1 MNEVQNPGSVNEP
14 QTPEVT
20 PQTRDTLL
28 EQLNFLIDG
37 ARSNLMDM
45 KASLA
50 IDGPLLKPE
59 PQYTKEQVVKMLRS
73 AYDLG
78 ATAHEE
84 SMEVQTDSWQGGV
97 AVDVELEDGGFSY
110 NGSVTI
116 EEDTIRDVVN
126 FDTPKMT
133 DEHGSKKSSSHEEH
147 ITVPQLCGID
157 GPSHGLWYRCHLL

>member
-1 MNEVQNPGSVNEP
+1 MDNPI
-14 QTPEVT
+14 TPDVT

-59 PQYTKEQVVKMLRS
+59 TQYTKEQVIDMLKQ
-73 AYDLG
+73 AYNLG

-84 SMEVQTDSWQGGV
+84 SMHVPTNSWSSGV
-97 AVDVELEDGGFSY
+97 DIHIDIEEGGFRYYGEAEVDSDAIKEAI
-110 NGSVTI
+110 GFKDH
-116 EEDTIRDVVN
+116 E
-126 FDTPKMT
+126 MT
-133 DEHGSKKSSSHEEH
+133 DEQVEE
-147 ITVPQLCGID
+147 ILNA
-157 GPSHGLWYRCHLL
+157 

>member
-1 MNEVQNPGSVNEP
+1 MDNPT
-14 QTPEVT
+14 TPDVT

-59 PQYTKEQVVKMLRS
+59 PQYTKEQITKMLRE

-84 SMEVQTDSWQGGV
+84 NMTVNSSRYGSIEVH
-97 AVDVELEDGGFSY
+97 VEVEEGGFSY
-110 NGSVTI
+110 EGEVNV
-116 EEDTIRDVVN
+116 DVS
-126 FDTPKMT
+126 F
-133 DEHGSKKSSSHEEH
+133 DEHHMSDEQVDEILKS
-147 ITVPQLCGID
+147 
-157 GPSHGLWYRCHLL
+157 

>member
-1 MNEVQNPGSVNEP
+1 MNEVTTP
-14 QTPEVT
+14 QVSSNDTT

-59 PQYTKEQVVKMLRS
+59 TTYTKEQVIKMLRD
-73 AYDLG
+73 AYNLG

-84 SMEVQTDSWQGGV
+84 NMMVPTTGWAGGV
-97 AVDVELEDGGFSY
+97 EVRVEIEEGGFSFEGDV
-110 NGSVTI
+110 NIDS
-116 EEDTIRDVVN
+116 DTIREAVDFEN
-126 FDTPKMT
+126 HNMT
-133 DEHGSKKSSSHEEH
+133 DEQVDEILKS
-147 ITVPQLCGID
+147 
-157 GPSHGLWYRCHLL
+157 

>member
-1 MNEVQNPGSVNEP
+1 MDNPT
-14 QTPEVT
+14 TPDVT

-28 EQLNFLIDG
+28 KELNFLIDG

-59 PQYTKEQVVKMLRS
+59 PQYTKEQLAKMLRE

-84 SMEVQTDSWQGGV
+84 NMTVNSNRYGSIEVH
-97 AVDVELEDGGFSY
+97 VEVEEGGFSY
-110 NGSVTI
+110 EGEVNV
-116 EEDTIRDVVN
+116 DVS
-126 FDTPKMT
+126 F
-133 DEHGSKKSSSHEEH
+133 DEHHMSDEQVDEILKS
-147 ITVPQLCGID
+147 
-157 GPSHGLWYRCHLL
+157 

>member
-59 PQYTKEQVVKMLRS
+59 PQYTKEKLAKMLRQ

-84 SMEVQTDSWQGGV
+84 SMTVAEDRWSNGVEVH
-97 AVDVELEDGGFSY
+97 VEVEGSGFSY
-110 NGSVTI
+110 SGEATADS
-116 EEDTIRDVVN
+116 DVIKECIN
-126 FDTPKMT
+126 FDEHNMT
-133 DEHGSKKSSSHEEH
+133 DEQVEEILKS
-147 ITVPQLCGID
+147 
-157 GPSHGLWYRCHLL
+157 

>member
-1 MNEVQNPGSVNEP
+1 MDNPT
-14 QTPEVT
+14 TPDVT

-50 IDGPLLKPE
+50 IDGPLLKPDTT
-59 PQYTKEQVVKMLRS
+59 YTKEQVIKMLRF

-84 SMEVQTDSWQGGV
+84 NMNVQTSSWSNTIEV
-97 AVDVELEDGGFSY
+97 HVEVEEGGFRY
-110 NGSVTI
+110 YG
-116 EEDTIRDVVN
+116 DADVDSSIIKDAIA
-126 FDTPKMT
+126 FDEHTMT
-133 DEHGSKKSSSHEEH
+133 DEQVEEILKS
-147 ITVPQLCGID
+147 
-157 GPSHGLWYRCHLL
+157 

>member
-1 MNEVQNPGSVNEP
+1 MDNPT
-14 QTPEVT
+14 TPDVT

-50 IDGPLLKPE
+50 IDGPLLKPT
-59 PQYTKEQVVKMLRS
+59 YTKEQVIKMLRS

-84 SMEVQTDSWQGGV
+84 SISISGGGYGGDIEVE
-97 AVDVELEDGGFSY
+97 VDLQEGGFQY
-110 NGSVTI
+110 NGTVTI
-116 EEDTIRDVVN
+116 EAHVIKEAVS
-126 FDTPKMT
+126 FDDHNMT
-133 DEHGSKKSSSHEEH
+133 DEHLEEILKS
-147 ITVPQLCGID
+147 
-157 GPSHGLWYRCHLL
+157 

>member
-1 MNEVQNPGSVNEP
+1 MNEVP
-14 QTPEVT
+14 T
-20 PQTRDTLL
+20 PQVSSNETPTRDTLL

-59 PQYTKEQVVKMLRS
+59 TTYTKEQVIKMLRY

-84 SMEVQTDSWQGGV
+84 NMNVQASYRTNTIEVH
-97 AVDVELEDGGFSY
+97 VEVEEGGFRY
-110 NGSVTI
+110 YG
-116 EEDTIRDVVN
+116 DADVDSDVIKDAIA
-126 FDTPKMT
+126 FDEHTMT
-133 DEHGSKKSSSHEEH
+133 DEQVDEILKS
-147 ITVPQLCGID
+147 
-157 GPSHGLWYRCHLL
+157 